1 MGNTKPAKV
10 LIVDDHP
17 IVREGIARLIRQKAR
32 SSLVVCGGVDSASDA
47 MEGIEKLKPD
57 VVIVDIFLRGSD
69 GIQLIKRIRPR
80 YPDLPILVL
89 SMHDESLYAERALKA
104 GADGYIMKQESS
116 ELIIAALQ
124 KVLSGK
130 IYASDNIMTRIV
142 RTTTRG
148 RADISGLSIDTL
160 SDRELE
166 VFQMLGHGRTTRQ
179 IADGLHI
186 SIKTVETY
194 RERIKLKLDLNNSN
208 ELILHAAQWVNH
220 PNHE

>member
-1 MGNTKPAKV
+1 MDNTKPAKV
-10 LIVDDHP
+10 LVVDDHP
-17 IVREGIARLIRQKAR
+17 IVREGIIRLIRQKAR
-32 SSLVVCGGVDSASDA
+32 SSLVVCGEVDNAGDA
-47 MEGIEKLKPD
+47 MEGIVKLKPD
-57 VVIVDIFLRGSD
+57 VVIVDIFLRGLD
-69 GIQLIKRIRPR
+69 GIELIKRIRPQ

-116 ELIIAALQ
+116 ELIIAAIQ

-148 RADISGLSIDTL
+148 RADISNLSIDSL

-166 VFQMLGHGRTTRQ
+166 VFQLLGRGRTTQQ
-179 IADGLHI
+179 IADALHI

-194 RERIKLKLDLNNSN
+194 RERIKLKLALNNSN